1 MDVEH
6 SSGTAEVDLREFV
19 VRPDATVVGDD
30 GVGGVLVASLTYAG
44 RLARRV
50 GELVGVGDLR
60 SIEVVG
66 RRRLTVGV
74 TWTPAGEGTYRAVD
88 AALPARLVPAFTVV
102 GAVDTSAAVG
112 HCLTRVLGV
121 EGVRWAVLVLIDS
134 RVVAA
139 EGERH
144 DAPHLAEAG
153 NRVLAV
159 LGSLGDRHAT
169 GFVRLGFEQDA
180 VVGAQVGRH
189 ALVVRCGATD
199 DAVLLAVLDEVRA
212 VLAGHD
218 LSLVPPPAAPEVDK
232 VPAAAAVDAP
242 VVAPPPL
249 VGARFGGGQR
259 AERPRRGRFAR

>member
-30 GVGGVLVASLTYAG
+30 GVGGVLAASLTYAG

-88 AALPARLVPAFTVV
+88 TALPARLVPGFTVV

-112 HCLTRVLGV
+112 HCLTRVLAV
-121 EGVRWAVLVLIDS
+121 DGVRWAALVLIDS

-218 LSLVPPPAAPEVDK
+218 LSLVPPPAAPEVVE
-232 VPAAAAVDAP
+232 VPAAVAGEGP